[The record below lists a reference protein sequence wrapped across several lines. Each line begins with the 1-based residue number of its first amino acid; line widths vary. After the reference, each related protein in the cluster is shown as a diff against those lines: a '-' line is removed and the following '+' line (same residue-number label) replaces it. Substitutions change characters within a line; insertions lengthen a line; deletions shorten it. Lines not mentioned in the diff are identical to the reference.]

1 LVGLNKFLKTFNKKK
16 TNTIFMQ
23 VKQAMTK
30 QVLVTSPD
38 FSVRSAAKIMAE
50 QRVGSLVVQQDD
62 KIVGIITELDIIWK
76 VVANDKDPN
85 TTTVEEVM
93 TKKVI
98 TIRAD
103 QTLEEASALMV
114 EHKIKKLPV
123 LEKDKLVGIITATD
137 LISVQPKMIEI
148 LANLL
153 LFEEKKS
160 VAG

>member
-1 LVGLNKFLKTFNKKK
+1 M
-16 TNTIFMQ
+16 I

-30 QVLVTSPD
+30 QVLVTNPNTTIRD
-38 FSVRSAAKIMAE
+38 VARVMAE
-50 QRVGSLVVQQDD
+50 HRVGCLVVLEND

-85 TTTVEEVM
+85 TTNVADIM
-93 TKKVI
+93 SKKVV
-98 TIRAD
+98 TVQAN

-114 EHKIKKLPV
+114 EHEIKKLPV

-137 LISVQPKMIEI
+137 LISVQPKMIET

>member
-1 LVGLNKFLKTFNKKK
+1 
-16 TNTIFMQ
+16 MQ

-30 QVLVTSPD
+30 QVLVTSPNTTIRD
-38 FSVRSAAKIMAE
+38 VAKVMANH
-50 QRVGSLVVQQDD
+50 RVGCLVVMEEN

-76 VVANDKDPN
+76 VVAGDLDPK
-85 TTTVEEVM
+85 TTMVQEIM
-93 TKKVI
+93 SKKVV
-98 TIRAD
+98 TVQAD
-103 QTLEEASALMV
+103 QTLEEASHLMI
-114 EHKIKKLPV
+114 ENEIKKLPV

-137 LISVQPKMIEI
+137 LISVQPKMIET

>member
-1 LVGLNKFLKTFNKKK
+1 ML
-16 TNTIFMQ
+16 

-30 QVLVTSPD
+30 QVLVTNPNATIRA
-38 FSVRSAAKIMAE
+38 VARVMAE
-50 QRVGSLVVQQDD
+50 HRVGCLVVLEND

-76 VVANDKDPN
+76 VVANDKDPS
-85 TTTVEEVM
+85 TTTVADVM
-93 TKKVI
+93 SKKVV
-98 TIRAD
+98 TVQAN

-114 EHKIKKLPV
+114 EHEIKKLPV

-137 LISVQPKMIEI
+137 LISVQPKMIET

>member
-1 LVGLNKFLKTFNKKK
+1 M
-16 TNTIFMQ
+16 FMQ

-30 QVLVTSPD
+30 QVLVTNPNTTIRD
-38 FSVRSAAKIMAE
+38 VAKIMANH
-50 QRVGSLVVQQDD
+50 RVGSLVVMEEN
-62 KIVGIITELDIIWK
+62 KIMGIITELDIIWK
-76 VVANDKDPN
+76 VVAGDLDPK
-85 TTTVEEVM
+85 TTLVQEVM
-93 TKKVI
+93 TKEVI
-98 TIRAD
+98 TIQVD
-103 QTLEEASALMV
+103 QTLEEASHIMV

-137 LISVQPKMIEI
+137 LISVQPKMIQT

>member
-1 LVGLNKFLKTFNKKK
+1 
-16 TNTIFMQ
+16 MQ
-23 VKQAMTK
+23 VKQAMTRN
-30 QVLVTSPD
+30 VLVTSPD
-38 FSVRSAAKIMAE
+38 FSVRSAAKVMAE
-50 QRVGSLVVQQDD
+50 QRVGSLVVQQDN

-85 TTTVEEVM
+85 TTTVGEVM
-93 TKKVI
+93 SKKVI

>member
-1 LVGLNKFLKTFNKKK
+1 
-16 TNTIFMQ
+16 MQ

-30 QVLVTSPD
+30 NVLVTNPT

-50 QRVGSLVVQQDD
+50 QRVGSLVVQENN

-85 TTTVEEVM
+85 TTTVGEIM
-93 TKKVI
+93 SKKVI

-103 QTLEEASALMV
+103 QTIEEASVLMV
-114 EHKIKKLPV
+114 ENKIKKLPV
-123 LEKDKLVGIITATD
+123 VENNKLVGIITATD
-137 LISVQPKMIEI
+137 LISVQPKMIED

>member
-1 LVGLNKFLKTFNKKK
+1 
-16 TNTIFMQ
+16 MQ
-23 VKQAMTK
+23 VKQAMTT
-30 QVLVTSPD
+30 QVLVTDPNTTIRD
-38 FSVRSAAKIMAE
+38 VAKVMSNH
-50 QRVGSLVVQQDD
+50 RVGCLVVLEEK
-62 KIVGIITELDIIWK
+62 KIVGMITELDIIWK

-85 TTTVEEVM
+85 TTTVADIM
-93 TKKVI
+93 TKEVV
-98 TIRAD
+98 TVQAD

-114 EHKIKKLPV
+114 EHEIKKLPV

-137 LISVQPKMIEI
+137 LISVQPKMIET

>member
-1 LVGLNKFLKTFNKKK
+1 
-16 TNTIFMQ
+16 MQ

-30 QVLVTSPD
+30 NVLVTNPTL
-38 FSVRSAAKIMAE
+38 SVRDAAKVMTKH
-50 QRVGSLVVQQDD
+50 RVGCLVVMEDK
-62 KIVGIITELDIIWK
+62 KIVGIVTELDIIWK

-85 TTTVEEVM
+85 TTTIGDIM
-93 TKKVI
+93 TKEVH
-98 TIRAD
+98 TIRSD
-103 QTLEEASALMV
+103 QTLEEASHIMV

-123 LEKDKLVGIITATD
+123 VEDDHLVGIITATD
-137 LISVQPKMIEI
+137 MVSAQPKMIES

>member
-1 LVGLNKFLKTFNKKK
+1 
-16 TNTIFMQ
+16 MQ
-23 VKQAMTK
+23 VKQAMTRN
-30 QVLVTSPD
+30 VLVTSPD
-38 FSVRSAAKIMAE
+38 FSVRSAAKVMAE
-50 QRVGSLVVQQDD
+50 QRVGSLVVQQDN

-85 TTTVEEVM
+85 ITTVGEVM
-93 TKKVI
+93 SKKVI

>member
-1 LVGLNKFLKTFNKKK
+1 M
-16 TNTIFMQ
+16 I

-30 QVLVTSPD
+30 QVLVTNPNTTIRD
-38 FSVRSAAKIMAE
+38 VAKVMANH
-50 QRVGSLVVQQDD
+50 RVGCLVVMDET

-76 VVANDKDPN
+76 VVAGDLDPKI
-85 TTTVEEVM
+85 TMVQEVM
-93 TKKVI
+93 TKEVH

-103 QTLEEASALMV
+103 QTLEEASHLMI

-137 LISVQPKMIEI
+137 LISVQPKMIQT

>member
-1 LVGLNKFLKTFNKKK
+1 
-16 TNTIFMQ
+16 MQ

-30 QVLVTSPD
+30 NVLVTSPT
-38 FSVRSAAKIMAE
+38 FSVRSVAKVMAE
-50 QRVGSLVVQQDD
+50 HRVGCLVVQDD
-62 KIVGIITELDIIWK
+62 NKIVGIITELDIIWK

-85 TTTVEEVM
+85 TTTVGDVM
-93 TKKVI
+93 TKKVF

-103 QTLEEASALMV
+103 QTLEEASALMI
-114 EHKIKKLPV
+114 ENKIKKLPV
-123 LEKDKLVGIITATD
+123 VENNKLVGIITATD
-137 LISVQPKMIEI
+137 MISVQPKMIDD

>member
-1 LVGLNKFLKTFNKKK
+1 ML
-16 TNTIFMQ
+16 

-30 QVLVTSPD
+30 NVLVTKPSL
-38 FSVRSAAKIMAE
+38 SVRDVAKVMAE
-50 QRVGSLVVQQDD
+50 HRVGCLVAMEDK

-85 TTTVEEVM
+85 TTTVGDIM
-93 TKKVI
+93 TKEVY
-98 TIRAD
+98 TIRSE
-103 QTLEEASALMV
+103 QTLEEASHVMV

-123 LEKDKLVGIITATD
+123 VENDHLVGIITATD
-137 LISVQPKMIEI
+137 LISVQPKMIQT

-153 LFEEKKS
+153 LFEQKKA

>member
-1 LVGLNKFLKTFNKKK
+1 ML
-16 TNTIFMQ
+16 

-30 QVLVTSPD
+30 QVLVTNPD
-38 FSVRSAAKIMAE
+38 TTIRDVAKVMT
-50 QRVGSLVVQQDD
+50 QNRVGCLVVMENN

-76 VVANDKDPN
+76 VVADDKDPN
-85 TTTVEEVM
+85 ITTAGDVM
-93 TKKVI
+93 TKNVY
-98 TIRAD
+98 TVQAN
-103 QTLEEASALMV
+103 QTLEEASQIMV
-114 EHKIKKLPV
+114 EHEIKKLPV

-137 LISVQPKMIEI
+137 LISVQPKMIET

>member
-1 LVGLNKFLKTFNKKK
+1 
-16 TNTIFMQ
+16 MQ

-30 QVLVTSPD
+30 NVLVTNPT
-38 FSVRSAAKIMAE
+38 FSIRSAAKVMAE
-50 QRVGSLVVQQDD
+50 QRVGSLVVQENN

-85 TTTVEEVM
+85 TTTVGEIM
-93 TKKVI
+93 SKKVI

-103 QTLEEASALMV
+103 QTIEEASALMV
-114 EHKIKKLPV
+114 ENKIKKLPV
-123 LEKDKLVGIITATD
+123 IEGDKLVGIITATD
-137 LISVQPKMIEI
+137 LISVQPKMIEE